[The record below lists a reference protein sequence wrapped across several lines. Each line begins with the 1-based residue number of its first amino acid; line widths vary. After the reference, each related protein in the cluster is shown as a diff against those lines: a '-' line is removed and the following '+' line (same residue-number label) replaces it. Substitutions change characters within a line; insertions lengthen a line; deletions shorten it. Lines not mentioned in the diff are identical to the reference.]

1 MFNFRT
7 SRGRTTI
14 LLGVAAVGLML
25 VGAIIHPHRS
35 VQFELG
41 RVLTVTA
48 WAAATIGLW
57 IAFAMRVYQSMDEYN
72 RHAEQVSWLWGGV
85 IGLAASLPVFA
96 FVALGGLHW
105 IWPASPTGHDVARAF
120 GLGYMIPTA
129 MQAIGASVVGIWWRW
144 GRK

>member
-7 SRGRTTI
+7 SKGRTTI
-14 LLGVAAVGLML
+14 LIGATAIGLML
-25 VGAIIHPHRS
+25 VAAILPRRDPS
-35 VQFELG
+35 QFEPSH
-41 RVLTVTA
+41 VLSVTA

-57 IAFAMRVYQSMDEYN
+57 IAFMMRIYQSMDEYN